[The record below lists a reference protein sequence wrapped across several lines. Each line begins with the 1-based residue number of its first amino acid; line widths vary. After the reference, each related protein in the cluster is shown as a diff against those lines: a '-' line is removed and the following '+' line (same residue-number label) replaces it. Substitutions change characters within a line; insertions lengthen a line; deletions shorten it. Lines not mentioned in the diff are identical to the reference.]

1 MSAAPDIDEFLAR
14 LDLPEPPRGF
24 IGLESAGIE
33 YAQDT
38 AEVKD
43 VGSQIVEFDAGVPAH
58 VRAAVAD
65 ALLLAQ
71 LAADKAANGS
81 SHVEAWYERY
91 RATLKGLGWLET
103 GMDFQR
109 REAADDGVDVHEAIL
124 PVLTAMLGP
133 VAASTPLILS
143 VLNGLKQMDQDAP
156 WLTLFNRATTHSRGA
171 KFQMGYTSS
180 QDGRIRVHLMAT
192 AVEAAREVTQILF
205 FKFARESAALVTAST
220 QLDIEAGR
228 LLANAPKIAALVEPH
243 LASNIASIE
252 I

>member
-1 MSAAPDIDEFLAR
+1 VSAVPDIDDFLAH
-14 LDLPEPPRGF
+14 LDLPEPPHGF
-24 IGLESAGIE
+24 IGLESAGITF
-33 YAQDT
+33 AQDT

-43 VGSQIVEFDAGVPAH
+43 VGSQIVEFDAGVPAT

-91 RATLKGLGWLET
+91 RATLKSLGWLES

-109 REAADDGVDVHEAIL
+109 REAANDGADVHEAIL

-133 VAASTPLILS
+133 VAASAPLILS
-143 VLNGLKQMDQDAP
+143 VLNGLKQMDKDAP
-156 WLTLFNRATTHSRGA
+156 WLTLFDRATAHSRGA
-171 KFQMGYTSS
+171 KFQMGYARS
-180 QDGRIRVHLMAT
+180 QDGHIRVHLMAT

-205 FKFARESAALVTAST
+205 FKFARESATLVTAST
-220 QLDIEAGR
+220 QLDIEVGR
-228 LLANAPKIAALVEPH
+228 LLLHAPKIAALVEPH
-243 LASNIASIE
+243 LANNIASIE